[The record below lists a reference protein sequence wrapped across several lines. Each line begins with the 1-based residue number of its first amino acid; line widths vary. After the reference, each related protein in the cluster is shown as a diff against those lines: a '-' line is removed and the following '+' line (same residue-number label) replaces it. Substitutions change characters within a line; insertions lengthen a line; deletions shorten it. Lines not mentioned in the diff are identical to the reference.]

1 MIALT
6 DGMPLV
12 ELAEGRVVAFQTRWV
27 VRALMRAANR
37 AGYHNWWPAAHV
49 AETLAQYLKMHHESN
64 TVSVERLEQ
73 LLADALQAIGY
84 GEIALHVELGPP
96 AECVNLMEVLREAG
110 EGYEL
115 GFFYRLRDRLSEII
129 RTGTTEVDLVG
140 LAPCVKKL
148 RTRKNWTRACDALRE
163 EIVSFV
169 RTQALAS
176 TGKKNRRGI
185 SVQCR

>member
-12 ELAEGRVVAFQTRWV
+12 QLDGGRVVAFQPHWII
-27 VRALMRAANR
+27 RALMRAASQ
-37 AGYHNWWPAAHV
+37 AGYQNWWPAGHV
-49 AETLAQYLKMHHESN
+49 AETLAQYLKAHHEGN
-64 TVSVERLEQ
+64 TVTVERLEH
-73 LLADALQAIGY
+73 LLSDALQAIGY
-84 GEIALHVELGPP
+84 GEIAPYVELGPP
-96 AECVNLMEVLREAG
+96 AECLNLMEVLREAG

-115 GFFYRLRDRLSEII
+115 GFFYRLRNRLGEII

-148 RTRKNWTRACDALRE
+148 RTRKNWTRACDLLRE

-169 RTQALAS
+169 RTQALTLRRNAQLRI
-176 TGKKNRRGI
+176 KN
-185 SVQCR
+185 

>member
-1 MIALT
+1 MIALA

-12 ELAEGRVVAFQTRWV
+12 QLAGGRVTAFQPHWIIRAL
-27 VRALMRAANR
+27 VRAASR
-37 AGYHNWWPAAHV
+37 AGYQNWWPAGHV
-49 AETLAQYLKMHHESN
+49 VETLTRYLQAHHEGH
-64 TVSVERLEQ
+64 TVTVERLER

-84 GEIALHVELGPP
+84 GEITPHVELGLP
-96 AECVNLMEVLREAG
+96 AECLNLMEVLNEAG

-115 GFFYRLRDRLSEII
+115 VFFYRLRDKLREII

-148 RTRKNWTRACDALRE
+148 RARKSWTRACDALRE

-169 RTQALAS
+169 RTQALAVP
-176 TGKKNRRGI
+176 NRRGI